1 MQVIKNRFWGIL
13 LVIVA
18 AVMLMPTKASAQT
31 FSSSVNTYSPYSMY
45 GLGELATPGDAATRS
60 MGGAGVAMFSMGRI
74 NMLNPAAYAN
84 TARKSF
90 LFHFGVDAGHYR
102 NTQNKYA
109 GAENSTIKTAYNT
122 VNFHDIA
129 FQMPLAKNVG
139 LGFSLTPYSNV
150 GYNMFKDEYSSDIAG
165 TVGRIRYNYKG
176 EGDVTEVKLGV
187 GWRPTTKF
195 SIGVAALYYWG
206 SIKRQYSSIP
216 MNIITGNGSYSN
228 TTGVDNYSVSRFKM
242 QAGVQWH
249 AIMNSSRILSFG
261 ATYDLGGELA
271 PGMTRYVY
279 VDNFLTSVVRDES
292 EEMQLKLP
300 QQVTVGTF
308 YQTNSIRLAL
318 DYVYQDW
325 GAQNDGYA
333 ENIGGKGVTV
343 AYTDTHTIKAGFEIT
358 PKPTDVRHYLNRVS
372 YRLGV
377 RYGDYYQ
384 TYQGCNIKQFAVTAG
399 LGLPIRLFGSSS
411 IDIGFEFGM
420 REPQHS
426 TIQLNEQMVGMVK
439 QRYYKLSIGL
449 AMFGEDRWFQRY
461 KFE

>member
-1 MQVIKNRFWGIL
+1 
-13 LVIVA
+13 
-18 AVMLMPTKASAQT
+18 MLSPMVVSAQN

-60 MGGAGVAMFSMGRI
+60 MGGVGVAMFSMGRV
-74 NMLNPAAYAN
+74 NLLNPAAYAN
-84 TARKSF
+84 VGRKSF

-102 NTQNKYA
+102 NSQNKYSDNA
-109 GAENSTIKTAYNT
+109 QSTVKTAYNT

-129 FQMPLAKNVG
+129 FQMPLAKNIG

-150 GYNMFKDEYSSDIAG
+150 GYNMYSDDYSSDIAG
-165 TVGRIRYNYKG
+165 TVGRIRYQYKG

-195 SIGVAALYYWG
+195 AIGVAALYYWG
-206 SIKRQYSSIP
+206 NIKRTYISTP
-216 MNIITGNGSYSN
+216 MNIITGSGTYSN
-228 TTGVDNYSVSRFKM
+228 TRGVDTYNVSRFKM

-271 PGMTRYVY
+271 PGMKRYVY

-292 EEMQLKLP
+292 EEMRLKLP
-300 QQVTVGTF
+300 QQFVIGTF
-308 YQTNSIRLAL
+308 YQTNTIRLGV

-325 GAQNDGYA
+325 GTQNDGYA
-333 ENIGGKGVTV
+333 ENIGGKGVNV
-343 AYTDTHTIKAGFEIT
+343 AYTDTHTVKVGFEIT
-358 PKPTDVRHYLNRVS
+358 PRPTDVRHYLNRVA
-372 YRLGV
+372 YRVGV

-384 TYQGCNIKQFAVTAG
+384 TYNQCNINQLSITAG
-399 LGLPIRLFGSSS
+399 LGLPVRLFGSSS
-411 IDIGFEFGM
+411 IDVGFEFGM
-420 REPQHS
+420 REPRHS
-426 TIQLNEQMVGMVK
+426 TIQLENKVVGMVK

-449 AMFGEDRWFQRY
+449 ALFGEDRWFQRY
-461 KFE
+461 KFD